1 MRCIPSPTCSKL
13 MDRTDLFLLALLL
26 ALLATKGVEYPKTDR
41 FQRFFFQST
50 GPTFLQVEL
59 NK

>member
-1 MRCIPSPTCSKL
+1 